1 MPVSSNRT
9 GFQPEHEY
17 LRPSVACAGTSL
29 ADNSALP
36 EAYALTLHFN
46 SSHLAVGSS
55 AAQAVQAESV
65 MQLRAQQTTSRVLF
79 HSKGLTYT
87 RITLVRGT

>member
-1 MPVSSNRT
+1 MDHLFV
-9 GFQPEHEY
+9 
-17 LRPSVACAGTSL
+17 CAGTSL

-46 SSHLAVGSS
+46 TSHLAVGSS
-55 AAQAVQAESV
+55 AARAVQAQSV
-65 MQLRAQQTTSRVLF
+65 MQLRAQQATSRVLF

-87 RITLVRGT
+87 RISLVRGTHWVASHSHA

>member
-1 MPVSSNRT
+1 MNT
-9 GFQPEHEY
+9 F
-17 LRPSVACAGTSL
+17 LACAGTSL

-55 AAQAVQAESV
+55 AGRAVQAQSV

-79 HSKGLTYT
+79 HSMGLTYT
-87 RITLVRGT
+87 RISLVRGTCWVASHDYA